1 MEPVPYD
8 ILEAMVQCFGR
19 AFHYKDGVATFF
31 LSQGVSRA
39 LVDKYRNEP
48 KFVWARRVLTELA
61 DTLEGKLQQRKIL
74 TALCQLKK
82 IPDPKVPDRDAAAD
96 VLRTLKSLALQHD
109 LFVKEERHVAAD
121 KATEARARQQL
132 SQERAA
138 KLEVLR
144 KTFNDAVLSADR
156 QAAGYTLQDLL
167 QELFGLFEI
176 EYRKSFRNP
185 SNTQEIDGHFYF
197 QSFDYLVE
205 AKWRKDQPTEGE
217 IGSFKHKVEGKFRG
231 TRGLFVSVAGFRK
244 EVVEKFDER
253 GSSIILMDGSDLIH
267 VLEGRVDLQDGLRAK
282 VETASQKGLVLSPI
296 IG

>member
-8 ILEAMVQCFGR
+8 ILEAMVQCFGK

-31 LSQGVSRA
+31 LSHEVSRA

-61 DTLEGKLQQRKIL
+61 DTLEGNLQQRKIL
-74 TALCQLKK
+74 MALCQLRK

-96 VLRTLKSLALQHD
+96 ALRTLKSLAIQHE
-109 LFVKEERHVAAD
+109 LLLREERQVVEG
-121 KATEARARQQL
+121 KAKEGRERQQL
-132 SQERAA
+132 AEERAA

-144 KTFNDAVLSADR
+144 KTFYDAVLSTDR
-156 QAAGYTLQDLL
+156 QKAGYTLQDLL

-197 QSFDYLVE
+197 LSFDYLVE
-205 AKWRKDQPTEGE
+205 AKWRKDQPAEGE
-217 IGSFKHKVEGKFRG
+217 IGSFKHKVEGKIKG

-244 EVVEKFDER
+244 EVVEKFDEH
-253 GSSIILMDGSDLIH
+253 GSSIILMDGMDLTH
-267 VLEGRVDLQDGLRAK
+267 VLEGRVDLRDGLRAK
-282 VETASQKGLVLSPI
+282 IETAAQKGVVLSPM